1 MQNDKALNVIL
12 YGRKFKKMTDRI
24 YEKLRQEYDLKQIE
38 VEILY
43 YLSQRPE
50 DSACDIYRNLYLNKG
65 HVSQALSSLCKKG
78 FLKASIDPDDRRYI
92 SYSIQKKGSNM
103 IEETGRIKRQG
114 RMAPSVLCRCHA
126 VGIPA
131 DHLREKTGEH
141 GRQNRQLAE
150 TFVVSSSGRMHGT
163 G

>member
-103 IEETGRIKRQG
+103 IEETGRIKTEMFKNLLR
-114 RMAPSVLCRCHA
+114 
-126 VGIPA
+126 GIKEE
-131 DHLREKTGEH
+131 DLIVMR
-141 GRQNRQLAE
+141 R
-150 TFVVSSSGRMHGT
+150 VSEILSKNIDCIT
-163 G
+163 I